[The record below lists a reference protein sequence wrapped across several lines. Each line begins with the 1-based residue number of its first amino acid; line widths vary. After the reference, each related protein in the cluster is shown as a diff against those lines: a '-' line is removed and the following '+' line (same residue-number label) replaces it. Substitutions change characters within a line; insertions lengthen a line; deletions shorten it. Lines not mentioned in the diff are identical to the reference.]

1 MFKKI
6 IFIILI
12 ILSLKVNAKQI
23 EDKVTIK
30 HMDVKIAFLD
40 KNKYLAQ
47 NSYDVLTIFGVTP
60 NERYFY
66 KLLRKDEADYDTLQ
80 VTANTNYGHN
90 IVEEGLLVF
99 IGEETKL
106 LNENQEINISF
117 VTALENEKSNFY
129 NITDEKYDIEKVD
142 FEIIYSE
149 PLTDKVVLFSLDNK
163 EYKEKIEG
171 LDFSIEKDI
180 LLKGTYTKKIDTEN
194 NLSFKVVD
202 KNDISKTSF
211 LKNLIVIISILIVI
225 FVVLILLI
233 KKYKLTKEQKNV

>member
-1 MFKKI
+1 M
-6 IFIILI
+6 
-12 ILSLKVNAKQI
+12 
-23 EDKVTIK
+23 
-30 HMDVKIAFLD
+30 
-40 KNKYLAQ
+40 
-47 NSYDVLTIFGVTP
+47 
-60 NERYFY
+60 
-66 KLLRKDEADYDTLQ
+66 RKDEADYDTLQ

-163 EYKEKIEG
+163 EYKEKTEG

-202 KNDISKTSF
+202 KNDVLEKGSF
-211 LKNLIVIISILIVI
+211 KNLIVIISVLVVI